1 MKAAF
6 LILHYK
12 NADITINCIDSI
24 LEQIREEYSIVLV
37 DNASSNGSYE
47 QLLERYKDNR
57 RIYFLSNKE
66 NLGYAAGNNIGFR
79 FAKEKLQAQWIILL
93 NNDVIIKQQDMLSL
107 IEQEYEKT
115 PFYVLGPDIVTS
127 EGEPQNPFRMQLP
140 DLKGVN
146 KTLFHDRMVFI
157 LMKVKLQRPL
167 RKLIG
172 YKEKPLPKK
181 VRTSSIVDFKGV
193 LHGSCLIFS
202 QDFIKRFD
210 GLYGET
216 FLYVEEEI
224 LCWILD
230 RLGCR
235 YSYSNQIQVV
245 HMHAMSMQRAI
256 ADEDR
261 RKLQIL
267 QWRIQSNRK
276 FLEIIRSSSNMEEY
290 LKQRR

>member
-1 MKAAF
+1 M
-6 LILHYK
+6 ILHYK

-24 LEQIREEYSIVLV
+24 LEQIRAEYSIVVV
-37 DNASSNGSYE
+37 DNASANGSYE
-47 QLLERYKDNR
+47 QLLKRYKDNR
-57 RIYFLSNKE
+57 RIYFLSNEE
-66 NLGYAAGNNIGFR
+66 NLGYAVGNNIGFR

-93 NNDVIIKQQDMLSL
+93 NNDVIIQQPDFLQV
-107 IEQEYEKT
+107 IEKEYEKA
-115 PFYVLGPDIVTS
+115 PFYVLGPDIVTP
-127 EGEPQNPFRMQLP
+127 EGECQNPFRMQLP
-140 DLKGVN
+140 DLERVK

-172 YKEKPLPKK
+172 YNDKSPKK
-181 VRTSSIVDFKGV
+181 SRKDSIVDFTGV

-202 QDFIKRFD
+202 KDFIVRFD
-210 GLYGET
+210 GLYEGT

-245 HMHAMSMQRAI
+245 HMHAVSMQRAI
-256 ADEDR
+256 TDEDR

-267 QWRIQSNRK
+267 RWRIHSNRK
-276 FLEIIRSSSNMEEY
+276 FLKIIKSGSNVEEY
-290 LKQRR
+290 LKQSR